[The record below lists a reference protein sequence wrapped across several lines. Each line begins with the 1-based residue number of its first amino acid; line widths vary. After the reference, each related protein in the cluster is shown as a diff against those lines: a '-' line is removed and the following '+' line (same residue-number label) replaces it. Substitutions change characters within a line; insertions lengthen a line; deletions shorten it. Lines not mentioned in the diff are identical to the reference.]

1 MRSIAA
7 TRLLLACIATL
18 LALVGSASASTYKS
32 GRVVLGYFPV
42 QRVVND
48 IPWSSLTHANIAFAF
63 ASESG
68 SITFEGNVVNSTM
81 TSDQNARAMIAD
93 GQKNGVKML
102 VAVGGQGNFSNH
114 LALALSTTSGQKTFV
129 SNAMAFVKSYGL
141 DGIDVDWE
149 YPTNLTDAQ
158 NLLSTLQ
165 ATRQALDENF
175 GKGSKVLTITLYN
188 HPYLGPGVP
197 TVDYKPYA
205 DVVDYAFTMAYD
217 YFGSWADYS
226 APNAPFIDVPFYPG
240 SFRNTTD
247 AWLKAGWPAN
257 KLVAGLAYYGH
268 SSVVTSDMSKNTTNQ
283 YVPIFKHTS
292 IDGPV
297 SGIAGTWTWRDL
309 RDPANGALSG
319 PRTAK
324 SGWVRTWDVVTM
336 TPWLYR
342 KSDSLYIGYD
352 DEDSLG
358 VKMDYTLRKDL
369 AGVMIW
375 EIGYDYNNEL
385 MNYVR
390 DFIVKSDNGL
400 ALSNCAPS
408 DSRLDNM
415 YDITRNPNF
424 FNRRSLPDARSSE
437 RESIDTS
444 SPICQFGR
452 KDTKPN
458 SAASLSVGSGL
469 AFAVAG
475 AVAGA
480 AAFF

>member
-1 MRSIAA
+1 MRSLGT
-7 TRLLLACIATL
+7 TRLFFACIATL
-18 LALVGSASASTYKS
+18 FALVGGASAATYKD

-42 QRVVND
+42 QRVVGD

-68 SITFEGNVVNSTM
+68 NITFEGNVVNSTM

-114 LALALSTTSGQKTFV
+114 LALALSTPSGQSTFV
-129 SNAMAFVKSYGL
+129 SNAMSFVKSYGL

-149 YPTNLTDAQ
+149 YPTNLQDAE

-165 ATRQALDENF
+165 ATRQALDSSF
-175 GKGSKVLTITLYN
+175 GKGAKVLTITLYN

-197 TVDYKPYA
+197 AVDYKPYA
-205 DVVDYAFTMAYD
+205 DAVDYAFTMAYD

-268 SSVVTSDMSKNTTNQ
+268 SSVVTSDMSTNTTNQ
-283 YVPIFKHTS
+283 YVPIFNHTS

-324 SGWVRTWDVVTM
+324 SGWVRTWDAVTM

-358 VKMDYTLRKDL
+358 VKIDYTLRKDL

-390 DFIVKSDNGL
+390 DFIVQTDNGL
-400 ALSNCAPS
+400 VLSNCAPS

-415 YDITRNPNF
+415 YNVTRNPNF

-437 RESIDTS
+437 REAIDTS
-444 SPICQFGR
+444 SPICQFSR

-458 SAASLSVGSGL
+458 STAAAPLSVGSGL
-469 AFAVAG
+469 AFAVAA
-475 AVAGA
+475 AVLA
-480 AAFF
+480 AIL